1 MTNSNQEPL
10 VLILMGTFNGER
22 FIREQLDSIAA
33 QTHKNW
39 KLVISDD
46 GSTDKTPEI
55 ARQWASEVGE
65 GRVEFREGPRKGFA
79 QNFLSMACDSNLK
92 ADFYA
97 FSDQDDIWI
106 KEKITAAVHLAQKH
120 KTVISACEITQQT
133 SPADRLFLYCGR
145 TAYIKD
151 GPSIYQYS
159 SNYKKPPSFANA
171 IVQCL
176 AGGNTMLFN
185 SELKNLIGYI
195 GVLPVASHDW
205 WLYQVVTGARG
216 HIHYDR
222 RHYVLY
228 RQSENSLVGENRSLG
243 ANMKRLRAALS
254 GTLKK
259 NIDQNINCWEKAREY
274 LDPANRTLLENFTKR
289 QNGRFFERILNIKN
303 LVIYRQSSV
312 QTLAFYFLFIIK
324 KI

>member
-1 MTNSNQEPL
+1 MNSLDQEPL

-46 GSTDKTPEI
+46 GSTDKTLDI
-55 ARQWASEVGE
+55 AKQWAKEVGDE
-65 GRVEFREGPRKGFA
+65 RVEFREGPRQGFA
-79 QNFLSMACDSNLK
+79 QNFLSMACDPNLR

-97 FSDQDDIWI
+97 FCDQDDILI
-106 KEKITAAVHLAQKH
+106 KEKITASVHLAQEH
-120 KTVISACEITQQT
+120 ETVISACEITQQT

-145 TAYIKD
+145 TAYIK
-151 GPSIYQYS
+151 GGLSIYQYS
-159 SNYKKPPSFANA
+159 RHYKKSPSFANA

-185 SELKNLIGYI
+185 TELKNLIGNI

-205 WLYQVVTGARG
+205 WLYQVVAGARG
-216 HIHYDR
+216 HIHYDLQ
-222 RHYVLY
+222 HYVLY

-259 NIDQNINCWEKAREY
+259 NIDKNINCWEKAREY

-289 QNGRFFERILNIKN
+289 QNGRFFERIRNIKS
-303 LVIYRQSSV
+303 LGIYRQSLV
-312 QTLAFYFLFIIK
+312 QTLALYFFFNN
-324 KI
+324 